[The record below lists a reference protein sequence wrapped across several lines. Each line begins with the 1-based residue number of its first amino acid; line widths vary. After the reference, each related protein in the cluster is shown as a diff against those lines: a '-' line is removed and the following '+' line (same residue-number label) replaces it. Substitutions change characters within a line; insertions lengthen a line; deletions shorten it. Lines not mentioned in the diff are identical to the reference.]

1 MSMYRLA
8 LYIFG
13 VSTVF
18 TAWVVYKNQQ
28 KAYPTRP
35 IPAKKAAAMLQ
46 EAWSD
51 HHTRA

>member
-1 MSMYRLA
+1 MSRLPI
-8 LYIFG
+8 YIFG

-18 TAWVVYKNQQ
+18 AAWALYRKQQ
-28 KAYPTRP
+28 KAYLTRP

-51 HHTRA
+51 YHTRA

>member
-1 MSMYRLA
+1 MFRMA

-13 VSTVF
+13 VSTAL
-18 TAWVVYKNQQ
+18 TAWAVYRNGQ
-28 KAYPTRP
+28 KGDPTRR

-51 HHTRA
+51 YHTRA

>member
-1 MSMYRLA
+1 MSRLA

-13 VSTVF
+13 VSTVL
-18 TAWVVYKNQQ
+18 AACALYKKQREVYL
-28 KAYPTRP
+28 TRP

-51 HHTRA
+51 YHTRA

>member
-1 MSMYRLA
+1 MLRLA

-13 VSTVF
+13 VSTF
-18 TAWVVYKNQQ
+18 LTAWAVYKNQQ
-28 KAYPTRP
+28 RADPTRKV
-35 IPAKKAAAMLQ
+35 PAKNAAEMLR

>member
-1 MSMYRLA
+1 MFRLA

-13 VSTVF
+13 VSTF
-18 TAWVVYKNQQ
+18 LTAWAISKNQQ
-28 KAYPTRP
+28 KADPMRR

-51 HHTRA
+51 YHTRA